1 MEPNQP
7 AQSKQP
13 GVADA
18 IIDFLE
24 GAGLDACFGVP
35 GGQTIPLYAAA
46 RRRKFNHV
54 LMHDERNAAIAAD
67 AYARITGRVG
77 VCDATVGPGATNL
90 VSGLAESFSSSIPV
104 LALVADIKTA
114 REHLRH
120 KGVASQALEQRAM
133 FTSVTKW
140 VGRIQSPAMT
150 ADILDH
156 ALRVACTGRPGP
168 VVVEIPEDV
177 FSSPLPADARAI
189 NRHADASWP
198 RYRSAPQTADVLA
211 AARHLRDAKRPI
223 ILAGGGAL
231 ASQAGDAILALAK
244 RLGAPIV
251 TSINGKGVVDE
262 HHPHARGVV
271 GVFGDVRASAALK
284 QADVVLVLGSKF
296 AQFNSFMWRVPS
308 AAQTILHVDQD
319 GEELGRVLPEAVS
332 IVADV
337 GETVAR
343 LVLEIDGAG
352 RSLWDLDFKAP
363 PQPGTD
369 ASDPA
374 IAPEAVMAAINSVSN
389 AHTVVVSDA
398 SLASGWTASRIK
410 LKGAGRK
417 FLSPRGLAGIG
428 WAGGAAIGA
437 ALGAPKGA
445 RIVAVA
451 GDGAAGDWLGERETA
466 ARFNLPITY
475 IVLNNSGYGWVVQGE
490 RMLGIEPQSTFHPM
504 DFAAVARG
512 LGVEAS
518 VVKTTAEL
526 GAAME
531 RAFTANGP
539 TLLDIRS
546 SDQSSPSVDYALLD
560 PAAASAYGAYGMG

>member
-1 MEPNQP
+1 MEPNKPQTN
-7 AQSKQP
+7 QP

-24 GAGLDACFGVP
+24 GAGIDACFGVP

-67 AYARITGRVG
+67 AYARVTGRAG

-90 VSGLAESFSSSIPV
+90 VSGLAESFSSSIP
-104 LALVADIKTA
+104 LIALVADIKTA

-120 KGVASQALEQRAM
+120 KGIASQALEQRTM

-140 VGRIQSPAMT
+140 VGRIHNPAMT
-150 ADILDH
+150 ADILEH
-156 ALRVACTGRPGP
+156 ALRVACSGRPGP

-177 FSSPLPADARAI
+177 FASPLPANARLV
-189 NRHADASWP
+189 NTNADASWP
-198 RYRSAPQTADVLA
+198 RYRSAPQTQDVLA
-211 AARHLRDAKRPI
+211 AARHLRDAKNPI

-231 ASQAGDAILALAK
+231 ASQAGEDILALSK
-244 RLGAPIV
+244 LLGAPVV

-262 HHPHARGVV
+262 YHPNARGVV
-271 GVFGDVRASAALK
+271 GVFGDVRASALLK

-296 AQFNSFMWRVPS
+296 AQFNSFMWRVPGP
-308 AAQTILHVDQD
+308 AQTILHVDQD
-319 GEELGRVLPEAVS
+319 GEELGRVLPTAVC

-337 GETVAR
+337 RETVSR
-343 LVLEIDGAG
+343 LVLELGLGG
-352 RSLWDLDFKAP
+352 RNVWDLDHKSP
-363 PQPGTD
+363 PQPGTA

-374 IAPEAVMAAINSVSN
+374 IAPEAVMDAINAVSN
-389 AHTVVVSDA
+389 DKTILVSDA
-398 SLASGWTASRIK
+398 SLSSGWTASRIK
-410 LKGAGRK
+410 VKSAGRK

-428 WAGGAAIGA
+428 WAGGAAVGA
-437 ALGAPKGA
+437 ALAAPKGA
-445 RIVAVA
+445 RVVAVA
-451 GDGAAGDWLGERETA
+451 GDGAAGYWLGELETA
-466 ARFNLPITY
+466 ARLNLPITY
-475 IVLNNSGYGWVVQGE
+475 IILNNSGYGWVVQGE
-490 RMLGIEPQSTFHPM
+490 RMLGIEPQSTFRAM
-504 DFAAVARG
+504 DFSAVARG
-512 LGVEAS
+512 LGLDAQI
-518 VVKTTAEL
+518 VKTTAEL
-526 GAAME
+526 SAAMQQ
-531 RAFTANGP
+531 AFNAKGP